1 MNIKQATNNNN
12 NGATNGETHR
22 EFDNMGVGI
31 SIRRLSNHT
40 TDDLYA
46 RLNYQVIAVKGE
58 DMSRKSEVVDEVL
71 GPGFNSTSWSPRCR
85 LHELY
90 KK

>member
-1 MNIKQATNNNN
+1 
-12 NGATNGETHR
+12 
-22 EFDNMGVGI
+22 MGVGI

-46 RLNYQVIAVKGE
+46 RLNYQVVVVKG
-58 DMSRKSEVVDEVL
+58 DDVPKTSEVVDEVL
-71 GPGFNSTSWSPRCR
+71 GPGFNSMSWSPRCR